1 MGHCEDMTIRAE
13 AEARTPDGCEECL
26 AEGRRYVHLRKCV
39 ECGHVGCCDS
49 SPGRHAT
56 RHFEQTG
63 HPVMRSFQDGEEWLW
78 CFVHETVGMSH
89 LAR

>member
-1 MGHCEDMTIRAE
+1 MGCEDMVIDTE
-13 AEARTPDGCEECL
+13 AEPRTPDGCEECL

-56 RHFEQTG
+56 EHYHQTG
-63 HPVMRSFQDGEEWLW
+63 HPVMRSFQSGEGWLW
-78 CFVHETVGMSH
+78 CFIHETVGHSTPVG
-89 LAR
+89 